1 MMRLSNTTPYL
12 RWEHGFPSPWMLWLI
27 SEVGSYGSTATM
39 ATTHLRLA
47 RCAADRP
54 NATLQ
59 RSLTALVC
67 NGLPRPDGLHSMSRV
82 YVPRFPFACSHTDQ
96 LFGWANGTRGM
107 IGLSRTLIGL
117 PIQLSLKSKA
127 HNKLTLCLPSKKY
140 GYGAL
145 FIGSVPYFVP
155 PYTKDASNLLIRT
168 PLIINP
174 VSTAPVYPQSRD
186 HSDEYC
192 IDVKSN
198 IDGKFVSSS
207 TSMLSIDRDE
217 VGGTTISTIT
227 PYTVL
232 HSAIYKDLIR
242 DFVKKAAANKKMKR
256 VGLRR

>member
-27 SEVGSYGSTATM
+27 SEVAPTTRGLFAYNPVNNSLVIGGLGEDTMTLYAT
-39 ATTHLRLA
+39 
-47 RCAADRP
+47 
-54 NATLQ
+54 
-59 RSLTALVC
+59 
-67 NGLPRPDGLHSMSRV
+67 DGLHSMSRV

-217 VGGTTISTIT
+217 VGGTKISTIT